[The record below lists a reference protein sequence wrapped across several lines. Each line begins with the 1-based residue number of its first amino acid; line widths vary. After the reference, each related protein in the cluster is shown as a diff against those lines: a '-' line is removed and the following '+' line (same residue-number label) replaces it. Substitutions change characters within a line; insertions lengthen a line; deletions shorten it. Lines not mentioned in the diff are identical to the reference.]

1 MVNLKNNSEINDLIY
16 DIISNPVRREIIV
29 FLYENKPASFT
40 EIMEFTG
47 QNTGSL
53 SFHLKK
59 MEYVLMRDD
68 NQRYLLN
75 EEGMRAFSMMN
86 FNQKDEKNG
95 YPIKNG
101 DFLVNLK
108 RDELLIISSNS
119 VKPLGRNFKLGG
131 LNKSSTHDISV
142 ALTSERLI
150 FSGWRFFS
158 SEEIPLSNVKLVTV
172 RRGIPLL
179 NGSIEGEFIE
189 ITYSNLNGNLQK
201 IRFLP
206 PNVSLWITEL
216 KKNIKD

>member
-1 MVNLKNNSEINDLIY
+1 MVKLKNNSEINDVIY
-16 DIISNPVRREIIV
+16 DVISHPVRRGIIV
-29 FLYENKPASFT
+29 FLHEKKAASFT

-47 QNTGSL
+47 ENTGSL

-75 EEGMRAFSMMN
+75 EEGKRAFSIMN
-86 FNQKDEKNG
+86 LNQKDEKDG
-95 YPIKNG
+95 YSIQNG
-101 DFLVNLK
+101 DFLVNLR

-119 VKPLGRNFKLGG
+119 VKPLGRSFKLGG
-131 LNKSSTHDISV
+131 LNKSSTHNISV

-179 NGSIEGEFIE
+179 NGSIEGDFIE
-189 ITYSNLNGNLQK
+189 ITYSNLNGNIQK

-206 PNVSLWITEL
+206 PNVSLWMTEL
-216 KKNIKD
+216 KKNIKG